1 MVPTFTYSSNP
12 SLFCIDAAVVRPHLD
27 KFYLDRINKVRSF
40 SDRSFHGLVTFSRL
54 AAWGLGP
61 IPTSE
66 NLVHEETTRRSKC
79 RPLLSSFS
87 SFFLLFFFL
96 TLSLFSLL

>member
-1 MVPTFTYSSNP
+1 MVLLLLIRLILP

-27 KFYLDRINKVRSF
+27 KFYLDRIDRVRSF

-79 RPLLSSFS
+79 RPLLF
-87 SFFLLFFFL
+87 FFFL
-96 TLSLFSLL
+96 TLSSFSLS